1 MVRLTCSPALSSRVS
16 GACVVGALKGTDA
29 MEWML
34 LPLKRYAQFTGRS
47 QRKEYWMWILF
58 VLFGSI
64 VFGILDSILGAG
76 GKSPLEPAPP
86 PNGLMYVVGIMGGV
100 LSTLF
105 VLATFIPG
113 IAVSVRRLHDLDR
126 TGWWMLVT
134 SAPYL
139 MGLILV
145 VRGVTTGGV
154 GGLAMVGGILML
166 LGGIAGIVM
175 LVWFCS
181 RGTIGSN
188 RFGPDPIDTSEEDL
202 VRTFE

>member
-1 MVRLTCSPALSSRVS
+1 
-16 GACVVGALKGTDA
+16 

-34 LPLKRYAQFTGRS
+34 LPLKRYAQFNGRS

-58 VLFGSI
+58 VILGSI
-64 VFGILDSILGAG
+64 VCSILDSMLGTG

-86 PNGLMYVVGIMGGV
+86 PNGVMYVVGIMGGV

-105 VLATFIPG
+105 VLATFLPG

-139 MGLILV
+139 IGLILV
-145 VRGVTTGGV
+145 ASVATTGEV
-154 GGLAMVGGILML
+154 GGPVILGGILML
-166 LGGIAGIVM
+166 LGGIAAIVM

-188 RFGPDPIDTSEEDL
+188 RFGPDPLDTSEEDL

>member
-1 MVRLTCSPALSSRVS
+1 
-16 GACVVGALKGTDA
+16 

-34 LPLKRYAQFTGRS
+34 LPLKRYAQFNGRS

-58 VLFGSI
+58 VLLGSI

-86 PNGLMYVVGIMGGV
+86 PNGLMYVVDIMGGV

-113 IAVSVRRLHDLDR
+113 IAVSVRRLHDVDR

-139 MGLILV
+139 IGLILV
-145 VRGVTTGGV
+145 ASVATTGEV
-154 GGLAMVGGILML
+154 GGPVILGGILML
-166 LGGIAGIVM
+166 LGGIAAIVM
-175 LVWFCS
+175 LVWFCR

>member
-1 MVRLTCSPALSSRVS
+1 
-16 GACVVGALKGTDA
+16 

-34 LPLKRYAQFTGRS
+34 LPLKRYAQFNGRS

-86 PNGLMYVVGIMGGV
+86 PNGLMYVVDIMGGV